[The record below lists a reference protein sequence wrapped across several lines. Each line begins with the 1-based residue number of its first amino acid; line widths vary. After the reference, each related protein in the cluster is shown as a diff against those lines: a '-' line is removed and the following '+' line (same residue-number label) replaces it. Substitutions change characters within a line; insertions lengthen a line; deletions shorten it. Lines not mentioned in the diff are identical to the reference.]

1 MAHAKTA
8 RVPAAAAM
16 AAIATVALTGA
27 LHIAGCAVGPNY
39 REPDTA
45 QLAPRAYPTPD
56 PSLAPTALPA
66 EAPADRWWSAFNDP
80 LLDSLVATALT
91 GSPDL
96 AAAEARVR
104 EARALAGVAGAGFY
118 PALNAAGRVSRDK
131 LSRNGENLA
140 LIPFTPTTTEFTD
153 YRVGFDASWEID
165 LAGRTRREVE
175 AALAR
180 LGSSGESRNDAR
192 VVVAADVAMAY
203 VDYRVAVERLGLARG
218 NVAMVEE
225 TLRLVR
231 LERQAGLASDV
242 DLRRTE
248 AEQLSAA
255 GAPPTLEAEARAALF
270 RLAALTGEPSTA
282 LAPRLE
288 SVQPVPATP
297 AATPIGLPS
306 DLLRRRPDIR
316 RAERDLAAAS
326 ADVGSAVAAQF
337 PRLSLVGDFGWES
350 VRTGDLTAAAS
361 RYWNLGPQLTLPLL
375 AGGRL
380 KGHVEAA
387 KATREAALASYRSIV
402 LKAFADTETSL
413 IRFANA
419 RARAATLAAAAD
431 SLDAGLSLERQRFAV
446 GEASQLDVL
455 AAERSL
461 NQASDQRVASAG
473 QTALEFV
480 ALQKAL
486 GGGWQTP

>member
-1 MAHAKTA
+1 MEHAKTA
-8 RVPAAAAM
+8 RGPAAAM
-16 AAIATVALTGA
+16 AAIATVTLAGA

-39 REPDTA
+39 REPDSA
-45 QLAPRAYPTPD
+45 QLAPAAYPTPD
-56 PSLAPTALPA
+56 PSLAPTELPA
-66 EAPADRWWSAFNDP
+66 GAPADRWWSAFNDP

-104 EARALAGVAGAGFY
+104 QARALARVAGAGFY
-118 PALNAAGRVSRDK
+118 PALDAAGRVSRDK

-192 VVVAADVAMAY
+192 VVVAY

-218 NVAMVEE
+218 NAAMLEE
-225 TLRLVR
+225 TLKLVR
-231 LERQAGLASDV
+231 LERQAGLASEV
-242 DLRRTE
+242 DWRRME

-255 GAPPTLEAEARAALF
+255 GAPPTLEAEVRAALF
-270 RLAALTGEPSTA
+270 RLAALTGQPSMA

-288 SVQPVPATP
+288 SVQPVPTTP

-419 RARAATLAAAAD
+419 RARAATLAAAAET
-431 SLDAGLSLERQRFAV
+431 LDAGLSLERRRFAA

-486 GGGWQTP
+486 GGGWQMP